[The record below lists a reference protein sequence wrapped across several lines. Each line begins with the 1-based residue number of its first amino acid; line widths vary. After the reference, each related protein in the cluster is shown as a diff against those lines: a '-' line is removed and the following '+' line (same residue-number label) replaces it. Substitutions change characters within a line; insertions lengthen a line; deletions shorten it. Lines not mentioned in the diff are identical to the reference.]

1 MILKKL
7 TTQHLYE
14 FEYLMIT
21 FLRSP
26 INIIIPSYATNK
38 LVKDVF
44 FDFINTYLETFKK
57 FKTLLTSN
65 EEDPNIILLYNLIQT
80 YFKHHL
86 HIQFPQYNNFDYIE
100 YPEYIDLCEK
110 IYLKIQKEIHP
121 ESRKINCLITIE
133 LLDAFFVIIFGH
145 NYSLLGY

>member
-1 MILKKL
+1 MIL
-7 TTQHLYE
+7 TNFMTQHLYD

-26 INIIIPSYATNK
+26 INTIIPYATNR
-38 LVKDVF
+38 LVKDVC

-57 FKTLLTSN
+57 FKTLLTTN
-65 EEDPNIILLYNLIQT
+65 EEDPNISLLYKLIQT

-86 HIQFPQYNNFDYIE
+86 HIQFPQYNNFNYIE
-100 YPEYIDLCEK
+100 YPEYIDLCET

-133 LLDAFFVIIFGH
+133 LLNAFFVIIFGN